1 MSTTRNVGD
10 QVDVRYQVSPNG
22 TLTDATVVLTVT
34 DPLGTPTTPSVT
46 HTSTGIYDASFTLAT
61 AGVWFWYWTASGAV
75 VDVTPPDSVLAASP
89 GPVTYASLTEL
100 KAYLGILDTAE
111 DPQLQDSLIT
121 ASRSIEHICGRRFW
135 PDQVATARLYNP
147 RDSEVVNVDDFWT
160 SAGLIVA
167 ADDTD
172 SGTYGRV
179 LTATD
184 YVLEPFNGV
193 NDGEPGWPYYRI
205 GATTTSWPNSRSRR
219 PPIQVTAK
227 WGWSAVPGPIKQA
240 CVYLAEETFK
250 MKGSPFGVAASDIHG
265 PIRMR
270 DNPKVMAMLKPYMD
284 SVVMMA

>member
-1 MSTTRNVGD
+1 MTTRDVGD
-10 QVDVRYQVSPNG
+10 TVNVRYLVYDVSG
-22 TLTDATVVLTVT
+22 VLTNATVAFTLT
-34 DPLGTPTTPSVT
+34 DPLGAVTTPAVT
-46 HTSTGIYDASFTLAT
+46 HTATGTYDLAFNLAT
-61 AGVWFWYWTASGAV
+61 AGLWFYAWTASGTV
-75 VDVTPPDSVLAASP
+75 VDVETGSVLAANP
-89 GPVTYASLTEL
+89 GPPTYATLTEL

-147 RDSEVVNVDDFWT
+147 RDRDVVNVDDFWT
-160 SAGLIVA
+160 STGLVVA
-167 ADDTD
+167 VDDTD
-172 SGTYGRV
+172 SGTYGRI
-179 LTATD
+179 LTASD

-219 PPIQVTAK
+219 PSIQVTAK
-227 WGWSAVPGPIKQA
+227 WGWAAVPGPIKQA
-240 CVYLAEETFK
+240 AVYLAEETFK